1 MSDLSDK
8 TIQAYDGLLTGL
20 LQAYSPS
27 HQERPASEYL
37 ASWMQSAGY
46 DRAFVDDAGNA
57 VGILGDGPREIV
69 LLGHIDTVSG
79 KIDVQIIDGKLYGR
93 GSVDAKGP
101 LATFTAA
108 ALQAGRQPGWR
119 IVVIGAVEE
128 EAATSKGARFA
139 YWRAEPVGSVDAWLQ
154 RPLAAGLPRITHFE
168 PHRRACAY
176 RP

>member
-1 MSDLSDK
+1 MNVLGDLSDK

-37 ASWMQSAGY
+37 ASWMQSEGY
-46 DRAFVDDAGNA
+46 ERVFVDDARNA

-79 KIDVQIIDGKLYGR
+79 KIDVQMRDGKLYGR

-128 EAATSKGARFA
+128 EAGNSKGARCA
-139 YWRAEPVGSVDAWLQ
+139 GTQSHPEMGIIGGPSRWDRLTPVYKG
-154 RPLAAGLPRITHFE
+154 R
-168 PHRRACAY
+168 
-176 RP
+176 